1 MSLISPRPQL
11 TESPRPAPAV
21 SRPAPLRL
29 ERAPLS
35 PKAASLQTYQY
46 DIVLGC
52 PRSGTTFLMEV
63 LNALP
68 DVECVTG
75 TILPVSIPQIVNAAD
90 LSPTLYD
97 ALAVGFERALDDY
110 MASGR
115 FRSRAAAL
123 QKWINAP
130 TGLKGLYDALR
141 RRRSLTRLIY
151 KEPFLSFAPE
161 FVYYALPD
169 ANIIHLVRDGRDCA
183 NSLRRSYDVL
193 TDENLTHLMGSE
205 MRLGRKVD
213 DRYVPWWVKAGREE
227 AFLAAA
233 PYVRAVWMWA
243 YMTRRCHDFFGQP
256 SVRESGRVLTIRY
269 EDLMRNPS
277 DVGRTMLDHLAVE
290 ASPGFLRRIRRA
302 HTDSIGNHRHRPRDE
317 REAGTEIAR
326 DELALYDY
334 L

>member
-1 MSLISPRPQL
+1 MPSPSTARVD
-11 TESPRPAPAV
+11 SV
-21 SRPAPLRL
+21 SRPL
-29 ERAPLS
+29 ERRPLS
-35 PKAASLQTYQY
+35 SKGESLVKHRY

-52 PRSGTTFLMEV
+52 PRSGTTFLME
-63 LNALP
+63 ALTAVP
-68 DVECVTG
+68 DIECVTG
-75 TILPVSIPQIVNAAD
+75 TILPVSVPHIVNAD
-90 LSPTLYD
+90 VSPALYD

-110 MASGR
+110 MESGR
-115 FRSRAAAL
+115 FHSRGAAF
-123 QKWINAP
+123 QKWMNAP
-130 TGLKGLYDALR
+130 SGLSGLWNVLR
-141 RRRSLTRLIY
+141 GGQRSLSRLVY